1 MTTGRRVL
9 AAVAV
14 AVLVALAVHGGV
26 AATAS
31 LVQVTD
37 DEAFALVQG
46 GSCTPM
52 AALGDGS
59 RTVSSFYDY
68 RNATT
73 EPTGRYS
80 SYGTTGL
87 QVHQTSV
94 LFLYNGSR
102 GVSLVVVHDALG
114 DEAEGGA
121 VSFTVTGLPE
131 NATWAVEDDTY
142 PARDDNFTHDGS
154 RTVVEWM
161 WAPNRSDGAAVRGV
175 DRDGVTIA
183 PDFDAVPR
191 AKNDSGVWVEWE
203 YADDPV
209 DGWLA
214 YTGSGAVSLNTT
226 RNVTVQRGG
235 CGGSTPTPTPTPTAT
250 PTPTPTPTATPAPT
264 PTRTATPTDTPT
276 PAPTPTPTATPTP
289 TPTATP
295 DPTPTDTPTPTPT
308 DTPTPEPTDSPT
320 ATQTPPPSDA
330 PTTPTTTATS
340 TASESSP
347 DRSRSGAPSDG
358 WQASSASNT
367 PDSTPTPPS
376 TATPSPSPTPTAT
389 RTSTATRTPTA
400 TPTTAPTLTARPT
413 ASPAVVTATSTGPTG
428 QRTVGSPGATVA
440 ALALLAAALLA
451 TRRW

>member
-1 MTTGRRVL
+1 MTAGRRAL

-14 AVLVALAVHGGV
+14 AALVALAVHGGV
-26 AATAS
+26 TATAS

-46 GSCTPM
+46 GSCTPI

-59 RTVSSFYDY
+59 RSVSSFYDY

-73 EPTGRYS
+73 EPAGRYS

-142 PARDDNFTHDGS
+142 PARDDNFTHEGS
-154 RTVVEWM
+154 RTVVDWM

-226 RNVTVQRGG
+226 RNVTVRRGG
-235 CGGSTPTPTPTPTAT
+235 CGDSTPTPTPTPTAT
-250 PTPTPTPTATPAPT
+250 PTPTPTATPSA
-264 PTRTATPTDTPT
+264 
-276 PAPTPTPTATPTP
+276 TPTATPTP
-289 TPTATP
+289 PSTPTATPTATPTTTARP
-295 DPTPTDTPTPTPT
+295 DPTPTDPPTPTPTPT
-308 DTPTPEPTDSPT
+308 DTPTPEPIDSPT
-320 ATQTPPPSDA
+320 ATQTPPPGPPPSDA
-330 PTTPTTTATS
+330 PTATPPPTTATS
-340 TASESSP
+340 TAPDSPP
-347 DRSRSGAPSDG
+347 DRSGSDAPSDG
-358 WQASSASNT
+358 RQAPSTSNAA
-367 PDSTPTPPS
+367 DSTPTPPS

-389 RTSTATRTPTA
+389 RTSTAT
-400 TPTTAPTLTARPT
+400 PTTAPTLTARPT
-413 ASPAVVTATSTGPTG
+413 ASLEVVTATSTGPTG
-428 QRTVGSPGATVA
+428 QRTVGSPGTTVA
-440 ALALLAAALLA
+440 VLALLAAALFA
-451 TRRW
+451 TRRR

>member
-1 MTTGRRVL
+1 MTAGRRVL

-14 AVLVALAVHGGV
+14 VALVALAVHGGV
-26 AATAS
+26 TATAS

-46 GSCTPM
+46 GSCTPI

-59 RTVSSFYDY
+59 RTVSAFYDY

-142 PARDDNFTHDGS
+142 PARDDNFTHEGS
-154 RTVVEWM
+154 RTVVDWM

-226 RNVTVQRGG
+226 QNVTVRRGG
-235 CGGSTPTPTPTPTAT
+235 CGDSTPTPTPTPTAT
-250 PTPTPTPTATPAPT
+250 PTPTPTATPS
-264 PTRTATPTDTPT
+264 ATPTS
-276 PAPTPTPTATPTP
+276 TPTPTATPIPTPTATLTPTP

-295 DPTPTDTPTPTPT
+295 DPTPTDPPIPAPTPTG
-308 DTPTPEPTDSPT
+308 TPTPEPTDSPT
-320 ATQTPPPSDA
+320 ATQTPPPGPPSSDA
-330 PTTPTTTATS
+330 PTTTTTS
-340 TASESSP
+340 TVPDSPP
-347 DRSRSGAPSDG
+347 DRSGSDAPSG
-358 WQASSASNT
+358 GRQAPPASNT
-367 PDSTPTPPS
+367 PDSTPTSPS
-376 TATPSPSPTPTAT
+376 TATSSPSPTPTAT
-389 RTSTATRTPTA
+389 PTRT
-400 TPTTAPTLTARPT
+400 PTLTARPT
-413 ASPAVVTATSTGPTG
+413 ASPEVVTATTTGPTG
-428 QRTVGSPGATVA
+428 QRTVGSPGATIAV
-440 ALALLAAALLA
+440 LALLAAALLA